1 MAKSSGLCGLHFDFD
16 GRAFDVFFAG
26 SDVRATVL
34 VDGKYMTPSTIATN
48 LAGGLPGTPLSA
60 FDTYVRFDF
69 GSAAPRRIA
78 FYGSASFGP
87 CAFAVGPTDSLQ
99 PWDRSAEPSMS
110 VMADS
115 YGSATSQNWGGS
127 GPFWE
132 AAALLGIPHLDNN
145 SIGGT
150 GYAPNNGNDDLR
162 NPANSFG
169 GRLAQ
174 AAITQP
180 DLLITSGGLNDNN
193 GAAALPLY
201 ATDAAARSGFNAAV
215 GDYFVEARRLLP
227 EAVLVAMGPW
237 QPNALRE
244 RAARLEMTDTI
255 RAALAT
261 VAGPWVFLDN
271 LRGGW
276 SNSSGANATT
286 APWQTGTGNTGTPAG
301 DGGNGDL
308 YLASDGVHPT
318 VTGCTF
324 LARQIADHLRPAIL
338 AL

>member
-1 MAKSSGLCGLHFDFD
+1 
-16 GRAFDVFFAG
+16 
-26 SDVRATVL
+26 
-34 VDGKYMTPSTIATN
+34 
-48 LAGGLPGTPLSA
+48 
-60 FDTYVRFDF
+60 
-69 GSAAPRRIA
+69 
-78 FYGSASFGP
+78 
-87 CAFAVGPTDSLQ
+87 
-99 PWDRSAEPSMS
+99 
-110 VMADS
+110 MADS